1 MKVDKKEITI
11 NGRKVTVEE
20 LIEMCVDGHMEMLRA
35 QITGQEAGV
44 VLNKVLTLIKLGEYD

>member
-1 MKVDKKEITI
+1 MKADKEITI

-20 LIEMCVDGHMEMLRA
+20 LIEMSIDGHMEMLRA

-44 VLNKVLTLIKLGEYD
+44 ALNKVLTLIKLGEYD